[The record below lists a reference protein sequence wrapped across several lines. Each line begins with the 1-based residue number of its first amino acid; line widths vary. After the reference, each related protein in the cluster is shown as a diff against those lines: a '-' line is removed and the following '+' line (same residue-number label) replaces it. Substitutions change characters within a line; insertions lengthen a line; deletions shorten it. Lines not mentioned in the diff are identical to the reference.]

1 LSPRLEEEE
10 LKIENRKSDIGN
22 LRWHRAAITA
32 MNHEELSARLWRFA
46 ARVGKVVDA
55 LPDTRLGRHVPGQLV
70 RCGTSAPPNYDEG
83 SAAESK
89 PDFAHKLNVALK
101 ELVET
106 RGWLRF
112 VIIAELLP
120 VKRIEAVLDECD
132 QLCRILGKSVAT
144 AKGKRRKNDESGGDA
159 GRT

>member
-1 LSPRLEEEE
+1 MAPSGDYSHEPRGTVRATLA
-10 LKIENRKSDIGN
+10 
-22 LRWHRAAITA
+22 LRG
-32 MNHEELSARLWRFA
+32 ARRDSGGCVAGHA
-46 ARVGKVVDA
+46 ARA
-55 LPDTRLGRHVPGQLV
+55 
-70 RCGTSAPPNYDEG
+70 
-83 SAAESK
+83 
-89 PDFAHKLNVALK
+89 ALK

-120 VKRIEAVLDECD
+120 AKRIEAVLDECD

-144 AKGKRRKNDESGGDA
+144 AKGKRRKNDERGGDS

>member
-1 LSPRLEEEE
+1 
-10 LKIENRKSDIGN
+10 
-22 LRWHRAAITA
+22 

-55 LPDTRLGRHVPGQLV
+55 LPDTRLGRHVAGQLV

-89 PDFAHKLNVALK
+89 LDFAHKLNVALK

-120 VKRIEAVLDECD
+120 AKRIEAVLDECD

-159 GRT
+159 GRP

>member
-1 LSPRLEEEE
+1 
-10 LKIENRKSDIGN
+10 
-22 LRWHRAAITA
+22 
-32 MNHEELSARLWRFA
+32 M
-46 ARVGKVVDA
+46 VDA
-55 LPDTRLGRHVPGQLV
+55 LPDTRLGRHVAGQLV

-120 VKRIEAVLDECD
+120 AKRIEAVLDECD

>member
-1 LSPRLEEEE
+1 
-10 LKIENRKSDIGN
+10 
-22 LRWHRAAITA
+22 

-46 ARVGKVVDA
+46 ARVGKVVDG
-55 LPDTRLGRHVPGQLV
+55 LPDTRLGRHVAGQLV

-106 RGWLRF
+106 RGWMRL
-112 VIIAELLP
+112 VMIAKLLP
-120 VKRIEAVLDECD
+120 AKRIEAVLDECGQECG